1 VDPKVVLW
9 IFTHLDI
16 GRVVDGVVAVEEL
29 HRVLFVLMVLDHQ
42 TEEPKEMHVRKCEET
57 RMHITALRGSNIARS
72 IANICALASAPTPP
86 TSICANPL
94 PLASAPTPSH

>member
-42 TEEPKEMHVRKCEET
+42 TEEPKEMHVRRCEET
-57 RMHITALRGSNIARS
+57 RVLNHSLARFEHCTQHCKHLR
-72 IANICALASAPTPP
+72 L
-86 TSICANPL
+86 SICANP
-94 PLASAPTPSH
+94 SH